1 MRAHG
6 FLALWALLLPCS
18 ASIAQSTLAV
28 PGTYAT
34 IQAAIAAAVNG
45 DTVLVAPGT
54 YAGPVNFL
62 GKAITVRSSAG
73 PFVTTI
79 SGGAGGRVVRFV
91 TGEGRASVLEGFTV
105 TGGTP
110 TGGSDGGGVTCG
122 STGPTLRDCRI
133 TGNVASTNGGGFSY
147 SDLGAGSAPPV
158 GPLLVGCTISGNS
171 IATPLM
177 TIAGGGGIRCQ
188 GGLPPF
194 FPPSFVP
201 VEFVDC
207 TVSGNTAFVAG
218 GGALCQGVTAIFRRS
233 TIRQNSAIGTSG
245 VDLRDSFGLF
255 QDCVVASNGTAGP
268 GILTSPNS
276 SAATLLLNV
285 TNSTIWGHAGGALSA
300 AAGTS
305 ATVSNSVFWSNGASS
320 ISGSGSI
327 AATSSDI
334 QGGTGQPWFGAG
346 CIALDPMLADPAAG
360 DFHLLFGSPCRD
372 AGSAAA
378 PFISTSDF
386 EGDPRASGP
395 GPDMGADEFHRH
407 LYVTGSLTPGGAVQL
422 KVAGPPASPV
432 AIFFGGGALPTPV
445 PTVFGNVF
453 LAAPIFGFALPPI
466 PANGLLAVLATIPA
480 SVTPPAA
487 FYMQALVG
495 VEVTNL
501 SVANVN

>member
-1 MRAHG
+1 MRANWI
-6 FLALWALLLPCS
+6 LALGAVLLPWATS
-18 ASIAQSTLAV
+18 PAQSTLDV

-73 PFVTTI
+73 PFATTI
-79 SGGAGGRVVRFV
+79 SGGSGGRVVRFE
-91 TGEGRASVLEGFTV
+91 TGEGRSSVLEGFTV
-105 TGGTP
+105 TGGTS
-110 TGGSDGGGVTCG
+110 TGGSGGGGVGC
-122 STGPTLRDCRI
+122 SASGPTIRDCRI
-133 TGNVASTNGGGFSY
+133 TGNVASMNGGGFSY

-177 TIAGGGGIRCQ
+177 TLAGGGGIRCQ
-188 GGLPPF
+188 SGLLF
-194 FPPSFVP
+194 AGPSFVV
-201 VEFVDC
+201 VEFVGC
-207 TVSGNTAFVAG
+207 TISGNMAWVFG
-218 GGALCQGVTAIFRRS
+218 GGALCQGVTAMFRGC
-233 TIRQNSAIGTSG
+233 TIRQNSAATPG
-245 VDLRDSFGLF
+245 VDLRDAFGLF
-255 QDCVVASNGTAGP
+255 QDCVVASNGAAGT
-268 GILTSPNS
+268 GIAIAPNFS
-276 SAATLLLNV
+276 TATLQLFL
-285 TNSTIWGHAGGALSA
+285 TNTTVWGHAGGALSA

-305 ATVSNSVFWSNGASS
+305 ATISNSVLWSNGASS
-320 ISGSGSI
+320 ISGAGSI

-372 AGSAAA
+372 AGTAAA
-378 PFISTSDF
+378 PFFSTSDF
-386 EGDPRASGP
+386 EGDPRTSGA

-407 LYVTGSLTPGGAVQL
+407 LYVTGSLTPGGAVQI

-432 AIFFGGGALPTPV
+432 AIFFGSGALPTPT
-445 PTVFGNVF
+445 PTVFGDVF
-453 LAAPIFGFALPPI
+453 LTAPIFGFALPPI
-466 PANGLLAVLATIPA
+466 PANGLLAIPATIPA

>member
-6 FLALWALLLPCS
+6 YFVLVALLLPCS
-18 ASIAQSTLAV
+18 ASVAQSTLDV

-34 IQAAIAAAVNG
+34 IQAAISAAVNG

-105 TGGTP
+105 TGGIP
-110 TGGSDGGGVTCG
+110 SAGEGGGISC
-122 STGPTLRDCRI
+122 SASGPTIRDCRI
-133 TGNVASTNGGGFSY
+133 AGNVASTNGGGFSY

-158 GPLLVGCTISGNS
+158 GPTLVGCAISGNS

-188 GGLPPF
+188 SGLLF
-194 FPPSFVP
+194 AGPSFVV
-201 VEFVDC
+201 VEFVNC
-207 TVSGNTAFVAG
+207 TITGNTAWVAG
-218 GGALCQGVTAIFRRS
+218 GAALCQGVTAMFRGC
-233 TIRQNSAIGTSG
+233 TIRQNSAIGSSG

-255 QDCVVASNGTAGP
+255 QDCVVASNGTAGA
-268 GILTSPNS
+268 GISTSPNTVT
-276 SAATLLLNV
+276 ATLLLYV
-285 TNSTIWGHAGGALSA
+285 TNSTIWGHAGGALAA

-305 ATVSNSVFWSNGASS
+305 ATVSNSVLWSNGGAS
-320 ISGSGSI
+320 IGGAGSI

-334 QGGTGQPWFGAG
+334 QGGTGQPWFGVG

-372 AGSAAA
+372 TGSAAA
-378 PFISTSDF
+378 PFFPTTDF
-386 EGDPRASGP
+386 EGDPRTSGP
-395 GPDMGADEFHRH
+395 APDMGADEFHRH
-407 LYVTGSLTPGGAVQL
+407 LYVTGSLTPGGAVQI
-422 KVAGPPASPV
+422 KVAGPPGSPV
-432 AIFFGGGALPTPV
+432 AIFFGGGALSTPT
-445 PTVFGNVF
+445 PTVFGDVF
-453 LAAPIFGFALPPI
+453 LAAPIFGFAFPPI
-466 PANGLLAVLATIPA
+466 PANGLLAVPATIPA